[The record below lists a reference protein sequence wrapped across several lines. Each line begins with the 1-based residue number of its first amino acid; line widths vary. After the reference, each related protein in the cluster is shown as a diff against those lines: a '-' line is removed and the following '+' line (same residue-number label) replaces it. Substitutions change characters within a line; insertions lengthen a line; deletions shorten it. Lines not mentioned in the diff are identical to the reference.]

1 VAATLLATLL
11 LAACGRAPPH
21 PGWVIHFT
29 VEIAGPPPPGGYR
42 LVFPYI
48 VGDLYGSPNTGAFVE
63 PARRPSGR
71 FVLDLNRTQEIL
83 ERELEPT
90 DFALGFLRVTPAQTR
105 IARLTPIALERDGID
120 PVGTVQWLDERT
132 RRPLML
138 VYVDRP
144 ARIAGSFTR
153 AGRTIGYD
161 IRATAPG
168 YVWIGSG
175 PAGERETLF
184 RAVPAPRGLILRIN
198 TTASSRGNQAK
209 KES

>member
-1 VAATLLATLL
+1 
-11 LAACGRAPPH
+11 
-21 PGWVIHFT
+21 VIHFT

-63 PARRPSGR
+63 PASRGPGS
-71 FVLDLNRTQEIL
+71 FVLDLNLTQEVL

-90 DFALGFLRVTPAQTR
+90 DFTLGFLHVTPAQTR

-132 RRPLML
+132 GRPLML

-153 AGRTIGYD
+153 AGKTIDYD
-161 IRATAPG
+161 IRARAPG
-168 YVWIGSG
+168 YVWIGSV
-175 PAGERETLF
+175 PAGEQEMLF

-198 TTASSRGNQAK
+198 PTASSRGNPAK